1 MRSNKFLLFFLN
13 VFISTPV
20 PAQLRWQPVDSLFGD
35 LPASVSV
42 YKSTDSLDGQPGI
55 AYYVKVDLR
64 DPGLMIGVDSSRGRR
79 LTPTQFYERNKEALL
94 VMNCTF
100 FSFETHQ
107 NLGLLMDKGKL
118 LAYNVHA
125 NFQKKDNLYEYVLP
139 GSFGISRK
147 RKADI
152 AWVFTDSSRRKI
164 WAAQEYPL
172 LKTTTGSDSRLSKK
186 ELKSR
191 MQNGLGLKPWRMQTA
206 LAGGPVVLQNGEPR
220 VYNNEERKFMGK
232 GILDRHPRT
241 VIGYT
246 ADGYMIL
253 LVIEGRRPGVAAGA
267 TLMQEA
273 IIMRDLGCVEALN
286 LDGGGSSC
294 LLVNGRE
301 TIRPSDQQGLQRP
314 VPGVLLIQRRN

>member
-1 MRSNKFLLFFLN
+1 MSSNKFLLFVLN
-13 VFISTPV
+13 LFITTPV
-20 PAQLRWQPVDSLFGD
+20 LAQLRWQPVDSLFGD
-35 LPASVSV
+35 LPASVAV
-42 YKSTDSLDGQPGI
+42 FRSTDSLDGQPGI
-55 AYYVKVDLR
+55 AYYVKVDLS
-64 DPGLMIGVDSSRGRR
+64 DPGLMISVDSSRGRR
-79 LTPTQFYERNKEALL
+79 LTPTQFYERNQEALL
-94 VMNCTF
+94 VMNGTF
-100 FSFETHQ
+100 FSFETNQ

-125 NFQKKDNLYEYVLP
+125 NFQKKDSLYNYVLP
-139 GSFGISRK
+139 GSFGINRQ
-147 RKADI
+147 RNADI
-152 AWVFTDSSRRKI
+152 AWVFTDSNRKKA
-164 WAAQEYPL
+164 WATQEYPL

-186 ELKSR
+186 ELKNR
-191 MQNGLGLKPWRMQTA
+191 MPKGLGLKPWRMQTA

-232 GILDRHPRT
+232 GIQDRHPRT

-301 TIRPSDQQGLQRP
+301 TIRPSDKQGLQRP